1 MNIKKNIYHLFEV
14 QKCKILFLTIL
25 FIFYSSNFR
34 RLPRHVL
41 KFGFRE
47 LDSDLPETSLDS
59 LRDESITKSRR
70 RRIYM
75 HLMVS
80 KIRVY

>member
-1 MNIKKNIYHLFEV
+1 MSFSFK
-14 QKCKILFLTIL
+14 
-25 FIFYSSNFR
+25 SR

-47 LDSDLPETSLDS
+47 LENDSPEASLDS
-59 LRDESITKSRR
+59 LRDESISKSRR

-80 KIRVY
+80 PLFVLVLVCILTTKTISTV